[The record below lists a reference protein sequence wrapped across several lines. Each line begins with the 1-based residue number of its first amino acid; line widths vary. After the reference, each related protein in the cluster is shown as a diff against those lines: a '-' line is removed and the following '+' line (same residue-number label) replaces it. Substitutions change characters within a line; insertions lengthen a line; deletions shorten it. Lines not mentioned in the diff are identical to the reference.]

1 MALISALITEI
12 RTEISD
18 DDSARFTEAQI
29 LNVIKKAIRRA
40 NRIVQRNG
48 LQFGKKKATIS
59 TVASQNYIT
68 LSTMGTTPATSDFD
82 VAIGLWRADTYSKI
96 PFRTEAEWEQI
107 ISASTLAH
115 AYLDYQNDKILLKA
129 TPSSVIT
136 LYFYYY
142 PTVDPSAYVV
152 GTSTPWAGRI
162 DDIIAEYA
170 ANRLKNIDE
179 MDVSFDTKLL
189 TDLENQILQAY
200 APNSPT
206 IIEGSGWL

>member
-12 RTEISD
+12 RTDISD
-18 DDSARFTEAQI
+18 DGSTRFTDTQI

-59 TVASQNYIT
+59 TVASQAYVV
-68 LSTMGTTPATSDFD
+68 LSTSITDFD
-82 VAIGLWRADTYSKI
+82 VAIGLWRSDLYTKI

-115 AYLDYQNDKILLKA
+115 AYLDYQNDKIHFKA
-129 TPSSVIT
+129 TPSSVLT
-136 LYFYYY
+136 LYFYYF
-142 PTVDPSAYVV
+142 PTVDVSAYTTA
-152 GTSTPWAGRI
+152 TSTPWAGRI
-162 DDIIAEYA
+162 DDIISEYT

-179 MDVSFDTKLL
+179 MDVSFDMKLL
-189 TDLENQILQAY
+189 TDMENQILQAY
-200 APNSPT
+200 SPNSPT